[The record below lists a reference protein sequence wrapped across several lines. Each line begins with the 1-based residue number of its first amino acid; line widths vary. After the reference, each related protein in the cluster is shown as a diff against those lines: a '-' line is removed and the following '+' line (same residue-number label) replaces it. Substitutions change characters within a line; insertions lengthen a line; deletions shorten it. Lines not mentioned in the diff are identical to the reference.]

1 MPPKGALIILL
12 ADFPVV
18 VGRADTG
25 SNVQRSLSTALVTSI
40 AVKTMDKAAITVL
53 LSITALKRPTQL
65 CSLPTTNVSR
75 F

>member
-18 VGRADTG
+18 VGRADTVG
-25 SNVQRSLSTALVTSI
+25 NVQRSLSTALVTSI
-40 AVKTMDKAAITVL
+40 AVKTLDKSAIAVL
-53 LSITALKRPTQL
+53 PSITPLKQPTQL
-65 CSLPTTNVSR
+65 CSLPTTNGSR